1 MAEAD
6 INSEA
11 QSESMPVLKSERI
24 YDFQR
29 LYSVITGF
37 ACAAWCFITG
47 EL

>member
-24 YDFQR
+24 YDSKTIQWLSLVLR
-29 LYSVITGF
+29 ARHGASSRE
-37 ACAAWCFITG
+37 